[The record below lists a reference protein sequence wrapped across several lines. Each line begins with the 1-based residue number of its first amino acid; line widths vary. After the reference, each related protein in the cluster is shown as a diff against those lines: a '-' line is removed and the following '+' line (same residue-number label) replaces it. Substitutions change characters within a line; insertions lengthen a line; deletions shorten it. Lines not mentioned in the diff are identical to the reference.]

1 MLQGPCSG
9 RSGGSSWYVVLV
21 LHGPSNGLLQAIS
34 SSGYFPVD
42 MSMSVDMHKCGY
54 KSGTSLGNI
63 MYNSDHIPITV
74 ELTTLCYFIL
84 FLSFWF
90 NEPIII
96 NFSLEINVKI
106 YQLFSLMFWTSLDKW
121 RCNKDI
127 KM

>member
-9 RSGGSSWYVVLV
+9 RSGGSSWYVVVLV
-21 LHGPSNGLLQAIS
+21 LHGTSNGLLQAGSAS
-34 SSGYFPVD
+34 SYVPVD
-42 MSMSVDMHKCGY
+42 MSRLDMQKCGY